1 MLFRFPTVAVLGVAV
16 KDRILSEAGTTNPSN
31 PREKL
36 VTGEP

>member
-1 MLFRFPTVAVLGVAV
+1 V
-16 KDRILSEAGTTNPSN
+16 ISEGIVISEGLVISESGTTNPSN